1 VRSGRWTDDG
11 KIIGWRRGDYKWD
24 YLIFGFSVQRNF
36 GFVGFS
42 VQENFGLVRFSVQK
56 QVLSKYTSL
65 EEEHDNLVRRIFV
78 PALEKVGTEAYKSK
92 ICVHEKQDS

>member
-1 VRSGRWTDDG
+1 M
-11 KIIGWRRGDYKWD
+11 GDYKWNCV
-24 YLIFGFSVQRNF
+24 IFGVSVQK
-36 GFVGFS
+36 
-42 VQENFGLVRFSVQK
+42 NFGLVDFSVQK

-92 ICVHEKQDS
+92 ICVHEKTGLFRI